1 MSILRLTAVI
11 CLVAGMVLAQGKVRR
26 DPLSEAETDQLRE
39 TKELPPQRI
48 KLLVKFA
55 RARLLAIDQLRSDP
69 KLAQERGQQI
79 HDLLED
85 FTNIIDELGDNLDM
99 YEDQKA
105 DLRKPLKEVIQAG
118 SEFQLKLR
126 ALKES
131 SDSAAA
137 REQKDYEFTLLNAI
151 DAVNA
156 NADDARELLEKQS
169 QEKQEKKKK

>member
-1 MSILRLTAVI
+1 MSVLRLTAVI

-26 DPLSEAETDQLRE
+26 DPLTDAETDQLRE

-55 RARLLAIDQLRSDP
+55 RTRLLAIDQLRSDP
-69 KLAQERGQQI
+69 KLAEDRGQRI

-105 DLRKPLKEVIQAG
+105 DLRKPLKEVIQAA

-131 SDSAAA
+131 SDPAAA
-137 REQKDYEFTLLNAI
+137 REQKEYEFALLNAI

-156 NADDARELLEKQS
+156 NADDARSLLEKQS